1 MGTLRHICIAQACRL
16 THPSSNVKDPALQV
30 EETARR
36 VAKLRADVPA
46 ALSKHFKTRL
56 QACRP
61 LTLNGNPDEATEQD
75 GDEALPAAL
84 SPAPAE
90 LRGKLGDA
98 ATQLPILRYP

>member
-1 MGTLRHICIAQACRL
+1 M
-16 THPSSNVKDPALQV
+16 
-30 EETARR
+30 
-36 VAKLRADVPA
+36 AKLRADVPA
-46 ALSKHFKTRL
+46 ALSKHFKARL

-61 LTLNGNPDEATEQD
+61 LRLNEDPDAAAATEQD

-90 LRGKLGDA
+90 LRGKLSDA